1 MAPPPPAADVVQKLL
16 GELRLLKVENEKLRA
31 EVEELRARVGKP
43 DPRLQS
49 QEEQIQRLRG
59 DLAAARDQRD
69 VVTDG
74 IRQAIDRLT
83 AALAEPK

>member
-1 MAPPPPAADVVQKLL
+1 MTPPQPAADVVQKLL
-16 GELRLLKVENEKLRA
+16 GELRLLKVENQKLHA

-43 DPRLQS
+43 DPRLQI
-49 QEEQIQRLRG
+49 QEAQIQRLRG

-74 IRQAIDRLT
+74 LRQAIDRLA

>member
-1 MAPPPPAADVVQKLL
+1 MAPSQPAADVVQKLL
-16 GELRLLKVENEKLRA
+16 GELRLLKVENQKLRG

-43 DPRLQS
+43 DPRLQG
-49 QEEQIQRLRG
+49 QEAQIQRLRG